1 MTQGAPGSTGA
12 LLPLAGAFAPL
23 RVLATMTADARRSLF
38 ERLAAAG
45 LDVLLTEGR
54 SIPAGIART
63 ARAAGLRLGGGLA
76 CYSDH
81 AESIRPIPE
90 SLRPITPLGELRPQM
105 EWYRG
110 IIPTDRRYEDDLV
123 RACRDVADRQP
134 IDLFVLDFIRWPIH
148 WELELRDGASPI
160 DSSFDATTLRR
171 FRDEMGVD
179 VAVNDPAA
187 AARSIHDELLETW
200 TAFKC
205 QVIADIV
212 ARVTRE
218 VRAVRPDLPVG
229 AFVVPGDDATR
240 RRYAG
245 QDVGALAASLD
256 LLLPMAYHA
265 ILRRPPS
272 WVFGVVADVRRRAP
286 GPIVP
291 VVQAT
296 ADPVFAGPSDWGDPF
311 PAAELGQA
319 IDAGLTAGGDG
330 FVVFPAHGL
339 DEAARAVVS
348 SRTSGLTRHA

>member
-1 MTQGAPGSTGA
+1 MTQGARGSTGA

-23 RVLATMTADARRSLF
+23 RVLATMTADARQNLF
-38 ERLAAAG
+38 DRLAAAG

-54 SIPAGIART
+54 SIPADIARSV
-63 ARAAGLRLGGGLA
+63 RAAGLRLAGGLA

-81 AESIRPIPE
+81 AEAIRPIPD
-90 SLRPITPLGELRPQM
+90 SLRPITPLGELRPRM

-123 RACRDVADRQP
+123 RACRDAAERHP
-134 IDLFVLDFIRWPIH
+134 IDLFVLDFVRWPIH

-160 DSSFDATTLRR
+160 DSSFDPTTLRR

-179 VAVNDPAA
+179 IAVTDPVA
-187 AARSIHDELLETW
+187 AARAIHDELLETW

-205 QVIADIV
+205 QVIAELVVRI
-212 ARVTRE
+212 AGE
-218 VRAVRPDLPVG
+218 VRATRPDLRLG

-272 WVFGVVADVRRRAP
+272 WVFEVVADVRKRAP
-286 GPIVP
+286 VAIVP

-296 ADPVFAGPSDWGDPF
+296 ADSAIAGPSDWGDPF
-311 PAAELGQA
+311 PAGELGQA
-319 IDAGLTAGGDG
+319 IDAGVAAGGHG

-339 DEAARAVVS
+339 DEAALSVVS
-348 SRTSGLTRHA
+348 ARTSGLTRHA